1 MPILSIRTF
10 STNFSLFLDRN
21 TQLIMHLQNNWLFY
35 WQYGVSMWSLYYPKK
50 KLLIQQII
58 LSFCWN
64 CIIMDW
70 EAKPMNGSN
79 LTFITENSLCVIM
92 VMILNYLQ
100 LVVFLKDLF
109 LGLCYSCYMLMTYL
123 THQVLLVF
131 TYLLMTITS
140 IIIRCVFFFPSI
152 GRESTTWPANN
163 CLQIMVCSCVVPSK
177 CVLLQIILCSCVIG
191 TTFWREK
198 WSIASLS
205 C

>member
-10 STNFSLFLDRN
+10 SANFSLFLDRN
-21 TQLIMHLQNNWLFY
+21 TQLITHFQNIWLFY
-35 WQYGVSMWSLYYPKK
+35 WQYGVSMWSLYQLKK

-79 LTFITENSLCVIM
+79 LTFITANSLCMIM
-92 VMILNYLQ
+92 VMILTPYR
-100 LVVFLKDLF
+100 LVVFLRDLF
-109 LGLCYSCYMLMTYL
+109 LGLCYSCYMLMTYLTHLVQSLNSPFFPPHIGAGRKESSGTGLL

-140 IIIRCVFFFPSI
+140 IIHVR
-152 GRESTTWPANN
+152 T
-163 CLQIMVCSCVVPSK
+163 LM
-177 CVLLQIILCSCVIG
+177 ILNQSD
-191 TTFWREK
+191 FK
-198 WSIASLS
+198 N
-205 C
+205 